1 MVRLTTSILL
11 IYFQFKLIFMKLKF
25 FKHFSVFLMLFLSLT
40 GISQDLIDV
49 SGTVSDN
56 NVPIP
61 GVTVLQKGTSNG
73 VVTDFDGNYSI
84 QNVPSDGV
92 LVFSYV
98 GYTPQEVSVSDR
110 TEINV
115 QLKTDVSSLDEVV
128 VVGYGSMKR
137 SDVTGSVVSV
147 SEEAIQESIPTTVD
161 QVLQGRA
168 AGVQIQQNSGAPGA
182 SSSIRIRGVSSIT
195 GSNEPIFVIDG
206 VIIDSGTGQSGQN
219 AFSSINP
226 ADIVSIDILK
236 DASATAIYG
245 SRAANGVILIT
256 TKRGKAGEV
265 TISFNSY
272 IGFQQLP
279 NQLDLMN
286 LQEYAI
292 HKNTRSELGIVQQD
306 PFFIRTDLLG
316 EGTDWQDEMFNT
328 AAMQSH
334 NLTISGGSE
343 KNTYS
348 MNIGYLDQD
357 GIALGSSF
365 DRLNIRGVFDSQV
378 KDYLKVG
385 TNFAFSN
392 INQTTTFSDQGLILT
407 ALRQTPNVA
416 VRNVDGTFDGPATDE
431 FTQNNPVGLAS
442 IRENRGEDANIRGNI
457 FAELNIIEGLKI
469 RTEYSLDYG
478 ITNRYTFNPSYE
490 FGAIVNNVREGTRQ
504 KNFSKNINF
513 RNVLTYDKTFGDHSI
528 NAILGQEYQES
539 FFETLSG
546 FRSGY
551 LTNGATD
558 LNAGDASTARNSNS
572 SFESTLSSY
581 FARTM
586 YSLSDKYL
594 LTATLRYDGSSKFA
608 EGNRWGWFP
617 SAALAWRVS
626 NEDFLKDN
634 DYINN
639 LKLRVGYGAVG
650 NQSVPNYAFTSI
662 YGASPTPFGSG
673 LLATNSANPDLQW
686 ETTYSS
692 NIGLD
697 LNMFNNRLEF
707 IADVYYKKTDDL
719 LLLAPY
725 PDYSGTSGIGATTAP
740 YVNIGS
746 LENKGI
752 ELTLN
757 SYNVD
762 NDDFSWRSNLVF
774 TLNRNK
780 VLALATET
788 GILNR
793 TLQQG
798 SDITIVTR
806 TAVDRPIGQFYGYK
820 VIGRFEDA
828 TDFYYRNDAG
838 EVTPRA
844 LPEGLQIGE
853 NGVWIGD
860 YIFEDVN
867 NDGVIDEQD
876 RDYIGNPLPDFSFGI
891 GNTFKY
897 KNFDLNVQLS
907 GVFGNEL
914 VNYQRRFIENPAGNT
929 NLLSTAL
936 GYAQLGLI
944 DPDGPNDYRNIQIVG
959 GDPYMPR
966 IAASS
971 AASTSNFRFSDRFLE
986 DGSYLRIQNIS
997 FGYNLPRTFIEK
1009 FGLSSLKLYTNLQNV
1024 YTFTKYSGFDPE
1036 VGAINQDA
1044 LLTGIDN
1051 GRYPSP
1057 RIYTVGINMNF

>member
-1 MVRLTTSILL
+1 MVHLTTSILL

-256 TKRGKAGEV
+256 TKRGKAGEA

-513 RNVLTYDKTFGDHSI
+513 RNVLTYNKTFGDNSI